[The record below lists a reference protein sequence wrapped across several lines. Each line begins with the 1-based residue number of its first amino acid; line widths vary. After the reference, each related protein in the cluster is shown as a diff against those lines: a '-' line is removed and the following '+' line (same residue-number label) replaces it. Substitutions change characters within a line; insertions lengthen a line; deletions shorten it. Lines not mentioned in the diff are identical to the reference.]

1 MKPHHHV
8 VAAAAETPTTRQRL
22 FARYLIAIMVDLLVL
37 NLFAEHW
44 SRVEIASF
52 TVSLAVAVLL
62 QLLLQLTL
70 VIEHRVA
77 GWFRGRAGAAWSFG
91 RYFSAWLILFG
102 SKFVMLGAL
111 DLAFGEGIHFVG
123 PMHGAAPFIAVI
135 VAMLAG
141 EELVTRLY
149 RALD

>member
-1 MKPHHHV
+1 VKPHHHV

-22 FARYLIAIMVDLLVL
+22 FARYLVAILVDLLVL

-44 SRVEIASF
+44 NRVEIASF

-77 GWFRGRAGAAWSFG
+77 GWFKGRTGAAWSFG
-91 RYFSAWLILFG
+91 RYFSAWLVLFG

-111 DLAFGEGIHFVG
+111 DFAFGTSIHFSG
-123 PMHGAAPFIAVI
+123 AMHGAGPFILVV

-141 EELVTRLY
+141 EELMTRLY
-149 RALD
+149 RALG